1 MPLLSTL
8 SAHPIIAIIGLVAVL
23 LTTLYASNEK
33 FRNSVNKLFKSL
45 EPLLDIGT
53 ELLNGI
59 LEPLTDIFQSLF
71 DLLGELA
78 PFITDVLN
86 VSLASIAVSL
96 IPTMFVLETIYKL
109 IESVITGFKDLITLN
124 WGGFADN
131 QKAIWSDWKSDDFRC
146 SCLENLKNSIN
157 NSVPISNKGSKDL
170 NNLFTLFLNFSLL
183 AYNVVN
189 KTATNPIIAIIGW
202 AESVDNNGKSPLIPP
217 TNFPPINKTGAKTAN
232 KPKITIML
240 SCTPFGK
247 LLNQLASFSIAG
259 ITLFVKKS
267 ANFSNTGKKAIPSSV
282 FAKLNCVFIAFNS
295 LSKSAKLLTCS
306 LLK

>member
-1 MPLLSTL
+1 MKNFTTWFGNLSDGTKKTIVAIIGLTAALSPLLLIGGKLVGGIKGLLPLLSTL

-131 QKAIWSDWKSDDFRC
+131 QKAIWSDWKSDDFA
-146 SCLENLKNSIN
+146 SSSLENLKNSITGFGT
-157 NSVPISNKGSKDL
+157 SS
-170 NNLFTLFLNFSLL
+170 
-183 AYNVVN
+183 
-189 KTATNPIIAIIGW
+189 TADTTSSGITSSSAGTTSIDTSAGTTSTSS
-202 AESVDNNGKSPLIPP
+202 SVDNSTT
-217 TNFPPINKTGAKTAN
+217 TNY
-232 KPKITIML
+232 ITIESNEYMNADEL
-240 SCTPFGK
+240 VDAVSKK
-247 LLNQLASFSIAG
+247 L
-259 ITLFVKKS
+259 TL
-267 ANFSNTGKKAIPSSV
+267 
-282 FAKLNCVFIAFNS
+282 KLQARS
-295 LSKSAKLLTCS
+295 
-306 LLK
+306 